1 MILGDSVD
9 QVSVLLLSEEEL
21 FVVGAIAP
29 GLLFGTTTAGTDMA
43 VLVVAFPKSFML
55 FDFVTLVFFTLAG
68 SFPAADSVILGFGT
82 SSFLIPRAPLL
93 GLELP
98 GLPTRKSSLFC
109 SDPSPLVELSG
120 KTGRLFL
127 AGTRRLL
134 ALLLGLLRPA

>member
-21 FVVGAIAP
+21 FVAGAIAP

-43 VLVVAFPKSFML
+43 VVAFPKSFML

-68 SFPAADSVILGFGT
+68 SFPAAESVILGFGT

-98 GLPTRKSSLFC
+98 GLPTRESSLFC